1 MMKKRKV
8 VIVDDEAKARAA
20 LRQLLDAYCNDYEV
34 IAEASG
40 VEEGVETIR
49 RTHPDIVFLD
59 VQMQDG
65 SGFDLLSKF
74 QRIDFNVIFASA
86 YDKFAIRA
94 FKFSAIDFLQKPIEP
109 DQLMQ
114 ACRKASQQ
122 MEISE
127 ISSKLEVLMSN
138 RKSFEKIALPTL
150 DGFIFINIKDIVRC
164 EAESNY
170 TRFFL
175 QNRRD
180 ILVSKTLR
188 EFDEMLSPFGFFRV
202 HKSHLIN
209 LAYLREY
216 LRGDG
221 AVIMEDGAEIIISR
235 RRKDDF
241 LESLKTFFS
250 Q

>member
-1 MMKKRKV
+1 MMGKKKA

-20 LRQLLDAYCNDYEV
+20 LRQLLDSYCPDFEV
-34 IAEASG
+34 VAEASG
-40 VEEGVETIR
+40 VAEGVQTII
-49 RTHPDIVFLD
+49 RTRPDIVFLD

-65 SGFDLLSKF
+65 SGFDLLS
-74 QRIDFNVIFASA
+74 QLPQINFNVIFASA

-94 FKFSAIDFLQKPIEP
+94 FKFSAVDFLQKPIEP
-109 DQLMQ
+109 EELIQ
-114 ACRKASQQ
+114 ACQKVSQQ
-122 MEISE
+122 IEISE

-138 RKSFEKIALPTL
+138 RKSFEKIVLPTM
-150 DGFIFINIKDIVRC
+150 DGFIFVNIKDIVRC

-209 LAYLREY
+209 LSYLKEY

-221 AVIMEDGAEIIISR
+221 AVIMEDGAEILISR

-241 LESLKTFFS
+241 LQCLKTFFPK
-250 Q
+250 